1 VEWAERVETFGAG
14 EIFLTSIDQ
23 DGTQSG
29 YDTDLISAVSEAVSI
44 PVVASGG
51 VGIWKHLVEG
61 IVDGNAD
68 AVSVANRLHHVQ
80 HSTKKAKD
88 YLKSAG
94 IDVREPSFAERY
106 DL

>member
-1 VEWAERVETFGAG
+1 VKWAKRAETLGAG

-29 YDTDLISAVSEAVSI
+29 YDLDLISAVSEAVSV
-44 PVVASGG
+44 PVIASGG

-61 IVDGNAD
+61 VVEGGAD

-80 HSTKKAKD
+80 HSTKKAKE
-88 YLKSAG
+88 YMKSAG